1 MSATG
6 PSRRDFLSKSG
17 TAVGGAWLFGLEPA
31 IEAAREHALVAF
43 AARLPW
49 DTFTDRE
56 GADFEAFSGRI
67 IPTDESPGAIE
78 AGCVYFA
85 DRALGTFMA
94 DLLPAVRDALTRL
107 EELAGNVAPGGRH
120 FADLNLSQQD
130 ALITRLE
137 QEPTP
142 AFFMA
147 KTVVMVGFVGNPEY
161 GGNRDLVGWATLDFE
176 PRFAYSPPFGFY
188 DRNEH
193 GAPGIPDP
201 APPDHAPHVGGDE

>member
-1 MSATG
+1 MTASG
-6 PSRRDFLSKSG
+6 PSRRDFRTRSG

-31 IEAAREHALVAF
+31 IEAAREYASAAL

-67 IPTDESPGAIE
+67 IPTDDTPGAIE

-85 DRALGTFMA
+85 DRALGTFMSG
-94 DLLPAVRDALTRL
+94 LLPAVRDGLARL
-107 EELAGNVAPGGRH
+107 AELAGEVAPRGRH
-120 FADLNLSQQD
+120 FSDLDPSQQD
-130 ALITRLE
+130 DLIGQLE

-142 AFFMA
+142 GFFMA
-147 KTVVMVGFVGNPEY
+147 KTVVMVGFVANPEH
-161 GGNRDLVGWATLDFE
+161 GGNRERIGWDTLGFRPD
-176 PRFAYSPPFGFY
+176 FAYAPPFGFY

-193 GAPGIPDP
+193 G
-201 APPDHAPHVGGDE
+201 GGE